1 MSEVQNN
8 LGEKFKET
16 ITEAMKTGDFHALNT
31 LVTDTV
37 NDALREADF
46 QANLSREATEKKV
59 WNSQR
64 SWQDKRREEV
74 KTETEIQAERKQRE
88 KQQEE
93 RRRQNE
99 EWHRQRREREKQWEE
114 QRKVQAEQNRA
125 RNQAQPVTPRKATA
139 AEMTSLV
146 KMEKKGNVSGTLCTV
161 FGGIGLGFSG
171 LGLLVQLLLAAFQAA
186 SLSAAILPGV
196 LSLVFLEMISYGN
209 GQRRRLKRAEKY
221 LELCGT
227 KMYGVI
233 NEMARYT
240 GKSVRYVRRDLR
252 KMLKA
257 GMFPD
262 GHLDDKE
269 TCFMLNNVIY
279 RQYLE
284 TEKAYLEQKKI
295 SEQEKEQNTAGTDT
309 QDTDQNRRE
318 QELHSIVAEGME
330 YIRHLRDLNDR
341 IEGEAISE
349 KLYRLENLLKEIF
362 DRVQEHPEQMHR
374 MHKLMDYYL
383 PMTVKL
389 LNAYEDM
396 DSQPIQGE
404 NIASSKKEIE
414 DTIDTLNVAF
424 EKLLDSVFEDT
435 AIDVSSDI
443 SVLNTVLAQEG
454 LTEDELTRMRRE
466 AKEKA

>member
-16 ITEAMKTGDFHALNT
+16 IAEAMKTGDFHALNT

-74 KTETEIQAERKQRE
+74 KTEAEIQAERQQRE

-114 QRKVQAEQNRA
+114 QRKAQAEQNRA

-209 GQRRRLKRAEKY
+209 GQRRRLQRAEKY

-284 TEKAYLEQKKI
+284 TEKAYLEQKK
-295 SEQEKEQNTAGTDT
+295 EQNTAGTDT
-309 QDTDQNRRE
+309 QDTEQSRRE

-349 KLYRLENLLKEIF
+349 KLYQLENLLKEIF

-383 PMTVKL
+383 PTMLKL
-389 LNAYEDM
+389 VEQYAEFDEISSPGEDIL
-396 DSQPIQGE
+396 D
-404 NIASSKKEIE
+404 AKKEIE
-414 DTIDTLNVAF
+414 KTLDMINQAF
-424 EKLLDSVFEDT
+424 VTLLNNLFRDAAFDASAD
-435 AIDVSSDI
+435 AQ
-443 SVLNTVLAQEG
+443 VLQTMLAKEG
-454 LTEDELTRMRRE
+454 LTESDFVRE
-466 AKEKA
+466 KSV

>member
-16 ITEAMKTGDFHALNT
+16 IAEAMKTGDFHALNT

-74 KTETEIQAERKQRE
+74 KTEAEIQAERQQRE

-114 QRKVQAEQNRA
+114 QRKAQAEQNRA

-209 GQRRRLKRAEKY
+209 GQRRRLQRAEKY

-269 TCFMLNNVIY
+269 TCFMLNDVIY

-284 TEKAYLEQKKI
+284 TEKAYLEQKKS
-295 SEQEKEQNTAGTDT
+295 SEQEKKQNTADTDT
-309 QDTDQNRRE
+309 QDTEQSRRE
-318 QELHSIVAEGME
+318 QELHSMVAEGME

-383 PMTVKL
+383 PTMLKL
-389 LNAYEDM
+389 VEQYAEFDE
-396 DSQPIQGE
+396 I
-404 NIASSKKEIE
+404 SSPGDDILDAKKEIE
-414 DTIDTLNVAF
+414 KTLDMINQAF
-424 EKLLDSVFEDT
+424 VTLLNNLFRDAAFDASAD
-435 AIDVSSDI
+435 AQ
-443 SVLNTVLAQEG
+443 VLQTMLAKEG
-454 LTEDELTRMRRE
+454 LTESDFVRE
-466 AKEKA
+466 KSV

>member
-1 MSEVQNN
+1 MSETQNNN

-16 ITEAMKTGDFHALNT
+16 IAEAMKTGDFHALNT

-64 SWQDKRREEV
+64 NWQDKKREEE
-74 KTETEIQAERKQRE
+74 KTEAQIKAEREQRE
-88 KQQEE
+88 RQQEE

-114 QRKVQAEQNRA
+114 QRKEQAEKNRA
-125 RNQAQPVTPRKATA
+125 QQTAQAQQAAPRKATA

-146 KMEKKGNVSGTLCTV
+146 KMEKKGSVSGTLCTV

-186 SLSAAILPGV
+186 SLSAAVLPGV

-269 TCFMLNNVIY
+269 TCFMLNDVIY

-284 TEKAYLEQKKI
+284 TEKAYLEQKRI
-295 SEQEKEQNTAGTDT
+295 SEQEKGQTAEADDP
-309 QDTDQNRRE
+309 QDTEQSRRE
-318 QELHSIVAEGME
+318 QELHSMVAEGME
-330 YIRHLRDLNDR
+330 YIRHLRELNER

-349 KLYRLENLLKEIF
+349 KLYRLEDLLKEIF

-383 PMTVKL
+383 PTMLKL
-389 LNAYEDM
+389 VEQYAEFDEVSSPGED
-396 DSQPIQGE
+396 ILE
-404 NIASSKKEIE
+404 AKKEIE
-414 DTIDTLNVAF
+414 KTLDMINQAF
-424 EKLLDSVFEDT
+424 VTLLNNLFQDAAFDASAD
-435 AIDVSSDI
+435 AQ
-443 SVLNTVLAQEG
+443 VLQTMLAKEG
-454 LTEDELTRMRRE
+454 LTESDFARE
-466 AKEKA
+466 KRS

>member
-1 MSEVQNN
+1 MSETQNN
-8 LGEKFKET
+8 NPGEKFKET
-16 ITEAMKTGDFHALNT
+16 IAEAMKTGDFHALNM

-37 NDALREADF
+37 NDALREAAF
-46 QANLSREATEKKV
+46 QANLSREAREATEKKV

-64 SWQDKRREEV
+64 SWQDKKREEE
-74 KTETEIQAERKQRE
+74 KTGEQIQAEREQRE
-88 KQQEE
+88 RQREE
-93 RRRQNE
+93 HRRQNE
-99 EWHRQRREREKQWEE
+99 EWHRQRRERERQWEE
-114 QRKVQAEQNRA
+114 QRKAQAV
-125 RNQAQPVTPRKATA
+125 PPRRATA

-171 LGLLVQLLLAAFQAA
+171 LGLLVQLLVAAFGAA

-196 LSLVFLEMISYGN
+196 LSLAFLEMIAYGN

-269 TCFMLNNVIY
+269 TCFMLNDVIY

-284 TEKAYLEQKKI
+284 TEKAYLEQKKTTG
-295 SEQEKEQNTAGTDT
+295 QEDKNTENANS
-309 QDTDQNRRE
+309 QDIEENRRE
-318 QELHSIVAEGME
+318 QELHSMIAEGME
-330 YIRHLRDLNDR
+330 YIRHLRNLNDR
-341 IEGEAISE
+341 IEGEAISG

-362 DRVQEHPEQMHR
+362 DRVQEHPEQMRR

-383 PMTVKL
+383 PTMLKL
-389 LNAYEDM
+389 VEQYAEFDEVSSPGED
-396 DSQPIQGE
+396 ILE
-404 NIASSKKEIE
+404 AKKEIE
-414 DTIDTLNVAF
+414 KTLDMINQAF
-424 EKLLDSVFEDT
+424 VTLLNNLFQDAVFD
-435 AIDVSSDI
+435 ASADAQ
-443 SVLNTVLAQEG
+443 VLQTMLAKEG
-454 LTEDELTRMRRE
+454 LTESDFVRE
-466 AKEKA
+466 KKY

>member
-16 ITEAMKTGDFHALNT
+16 IAEAMKTGDFHALNT

-74 KTETEIQAERKQRE
+74 KTEAEIQAERQQRE

-114 QRKVQAEQNRA
+114 QRKAQAEQNRA

-196 LSLVFLEMISYGN
+196 LSRVVLEMISYGN
-209 GQRRRLKRAEKY
+209 GQLRRLKRAEKY

-349 KLYRLENLLKEIF
+349 KLYQLENLLKEIF

-383 PMTVKL
+383 PTMLKL
-389 LNAYEDM
+389 VEQYAEFDEISSPGEDIL
-396 DSQPIQGE
+396 D
-404 NIASSKKEIE
+404 AKKEIE
-414 DTIDTLNVAF
+414 KTLDMINQAF
-424 EKLLDSVFEDT
+424 VTLLNNLFRDAAFDASAD
-435 AIDVSSDI
+435 AQ
-443 SVLNTVLAQEG
+443 VLQTMLAREG
-454 LTEDELTRMRRE
+454 LTESDFVRE
-466 AKEKA
+466 KSV

>member
-1 MSEVQNN
+1 MSEVQNNN

-16 ITEAMKTGDFHALNT
+16 IAEAMKTGDFHTLNT

-64 SWQDKRREEV
+64 SWQEKKREEV
-74 KTETEIQAERKQRE
+74 KTEAEIQAERQQRE

-114 QRKVQAEQNRA
+114 QRKAQAEQNRA
-125 RNQAQPVTPRKATA
+125 RNQAQPVTPRQATA

-196 LSLVFLEMISYGN
+196 LSLVFLEMLSYGN
-209 GQRRRLKRAEKY
+209 GQRRRLQRAEKY

-240 GKSVRYVRRDLR
+240 GKSVRYVRKDLR

-262 GHLDDKE
+262 GHLDNKE
-269 TCFMLNNVIY
+269 TCFMLNDVIY

-295 SEQEKEQNTAGTDT
+295 SEQEKQQTTETINE
-309 QDTDQNRRE
+309 QDTEQNRRE
-318 QELHSIVAEGME
+318 QELHSMVAEGME
-330 YIRHLRDLNDR
+330 YIRHLRELNDR
-341 IEGEAISE
+341 IEGEAISD

-362 DRVQEHPEQMHR
+362 DRVQEHPEQLHR

-383 PMTVKL
+383 PTMLKL
-389 LNAYEDM
+389 VEQYAEFDEISSPGEDIL
-396 DSQPIQGE
+396 D
-404 NIASSKKEIE
+404 AKKEIE
-414 DTIDTLNVAF
+414 KTLDMINQAF
-424 EKLLDSVFEDT
+424 VTLLNNLFRDAAFDASAD
-435 AIDVSSDI
+435 AQ
-443 SVLNTVLAQEG
+443 VLQTMLAKEG
-454 LTEDELTRMRRE
+454 LTESDFLRE
-466 AKEKA
+466 KGV

>member
-1 MSEVQNN
+1 MQNNN

-16 ITEAMKTGDFHALNT
+16 IAEAMKTGDFHALNT

-46 QANLSREATEKKV
+46 QANLSREAREATEKRV

-64 SWQDKRREEV
+64 NWQEKKREEM
-74 KTETEIQAERKQRE
+74 KTEEEIQAEREQRE

-93 RRRQNE
+93 HRRQNE
-99 EWHRQRREREKQWEE
+99 EWHRQRREREARWEA
-114 QRKVQAEQNRA
+114 QRKAQAEQNRA
-125 RNQAQPVTPRKATA
+125 RNQTQPVTPRPATA

-146 KMEKKGNVSGTLCTV
+146 KMEKKGSVSGTLCTV

-186 SLSAAILPGV
+186 ALSAAILPGV
-196 LSLVFLEMISYGN
+196 LSLVFLEMIAYGN

-295 SEQEKEQNTAGTDT
+295 SEQEKEQNTDSADP
-309 QDTDQNRRE
+309 QDTEQNRRE
-318 QELHSIVAEGME
+318 QELHSMVAEGME

-383 PMTVKL
+383 PTMLKL
-389 LNAYEDM
+389 VEQYAEFD
-396 DSQPIQGE
+396 E
-404 NIASSKKEIE
+404 VSSPGDDILEAKKEIE
-414 DTIDTLNVAF
+414 KTLDMINQAF
-424 EKLLDSVFEDT
+424 VTLLNNLFQDAAFDASAD
-435 AIDVSSDI
+435 AQ
-443 SVLNTVLAQEG
+443 VLQTMLAKEG
-454 LTEDELTRMRRE
+454 LTESDFARERRS
-466 AKEKA
+466 

>member
-1 MSEVQNN
+1 MSETQNN
-8 LGEKFKET
+8 NPGEKFKET
-16 ITEAMKTGDFHALNT
+16 IAEAMKTGDFHALNM

-37 NDALREADF
+37 NDALREAAF
-46 QANLSREATEKKV
+46 QANLSREAREATEKKV

-64 SWQDKRREEV
+64 SWQDKKREEE
-74 KTETEIQAERKQRE
+74 KTGEQIQAEREQRE
-88 KQQEE
+88 RQREE
-93 RRRQNE
+93 HRRQNE
-99 EWHRQRREREKQWEE
+99 EWHRQRRERERQWEE
-114 QRKVQAEQNRA
+114 QRKAQAV
-125 RNQAQPVTPRKATA
+125 PPRRATA

-171 LGLLVQLLLAAFQAA
+171 LGLLVQLLVAAFGAA

-196 LSLVFLEMISYGN
+196 LSLAFLEMIAYGN

-269 TCFMLNNVIY
+269 TCFMLNDVIY

-284 TEKAYLEQKKI
+284 TEKAYLEQNKI
-295 SEQEKEQNTAGTDT
+295 TGQEDKNTENANP
-309 QDTDQNRRE
+309 QDIEENRRE
-318 QELHSIVAEGME
+318 QELHSMIAEGME
-330 YIRHLRDLNDR
+330 YIRHLRNLNDR
-341 IEGEAISE
+341 IEGEAISG

-362 DRVQEHPEQMHR
+362 DRVQEHPEQMRR

-383 PMTVKL
+383 PTMLKL
-389 LNAYEDM
+389 VEQYAEFDEVSSPGED
-396 DSQPIQGE
+396 ILE
-404 NIASSKKEIE
+404 AKKEIE
-414 DTIDTLNVAF
+414 KTLDMINQAF
-424 EKLLDSVFEDT
+424 VTLLNNLFQDAAFDASAD
-435 AIDVSSDI
+435 AQ
-443 SVLNTVLAQEG
+443 VLQTMLAKEG
-454 LTEDELTRMRRE
+454 LTESDFARE
-466 AKEKA
+466 KKY

>member
-16 ITEAMKTGDFHALNT
+16 IAEAMKTGDFHALNT

-64 SWQDKRREEV
+64 SWQDKKREEV
-74 KTETEIQAERKQRE
+74 KTEAEIQAERQQRE

-114 QRKVQAEQNRA
+114 QRKAQAEQNRA
-125 RNQAQPVTPRKATA
+125 RNQAQPVTPSKATA

-209 GQRRRLKRAEKY
+209 GLRRRLKRAEKY

-349 KLYRLENLLKEIF
+349 KLYQLENLLKEIF

-383 PMTVKL
+383 PTMLKL
-389 LNAYEDM
+389 VEQYAEFDEISSPGEDIL
-396 DSQPIQGE
+396 D
-404 NIASSKKEIE
+404 AKKEIE
-414 DTIDTLNVAF
+414 KTLDMINQAF
-424 EKLLDSVFEDT
+424 VTLLNNLFRDAAFDASAD
-435 AIDVSSDI
+435 AQ
-443 SVLNTVLAQEG
+443 VLQTMLAREG
-454 LTEDELTRMRRE
+454 LTESDFVRE
-466 AKEKA
+466 KSV

>member
-16 ITEAMKTGDFHALNT
+16 IAEAMRTGDFHALNT

-74 KTETEIQAERKQRE
+74 KTEAEIQAERQQRE

-114 QRKVQAEQNRA
+114 QRKAQAEQNRA
-125 RNQAQPVTPRKATA
+125 RNQAQPVTPRKATV

-171 LGLLVQLLLAAFQAA
+171 LGLLVRLLLAAFQAA

-209 GQRRRLKRAEKY
+209 GQRRRLQRAEKY

-284 TEKAYLEQKKI
+284 TEKAYLEQKK
-295 SEQEKEQNTAGTDT
+295 EQNTAGTDT

-341 IEGEAISE
+341 IEVEAISE

-383 PMTVKL
+383 PTMLKL
-389 LNAYEDM
+389 VEQYAEFDE
-396 DSQPIQGE
+396 I
-404 NIASSKKEIE
+404 SSPGDDILDAKKEIE
-414 DTIDTLNVAF
+414 KTLDMINQAF
-424 EKLLDSVFEDT
+424 VTLLNNLFRDAAFDASAD
-435 AIDVSSDI
+435 AQ
-443 SVLNTVLAQEG
+443 VLQTMLAKEG
-454 LTEDELTRMRRE
+454 LTESDFVRE
-466 AKEKA
+466 KSV

>member
-74 KTETEIQAERKQRE
+74 KTEAEIQAERQQRE

-114 QRKVQAEQNRA
+114 QRKAQAEQNRA

-209 GQRRRLKRAEKY
+209 GQRRRLQRAEKY

-269 TCFMLNNVIY
+269 TCFMLNDVIY

-295 SEQEKEQNTAGTDT
+295 SEQEKEQNTADTDT
-309 QDTDQNRRE
+309 QDTEQNRRE
-318 QELHSIVAEGME
+318 QELHSMVAEGME

-341 IEGEAISE
+341 IEGKAISE

-362 DRVQEHPEQMHR
+362 DRVQEHPEQLHR

-383 PMTVKL
+383 PTMLKL
-389 LNAYEDM
+389 VEQYAEFDEV
-396 DSQPIQGE
+396 SSPGE
-404 NIASSKKEIE
+404 EILEAKKEIGK
-414 DTIDTLNVAF
+414 TLDMINQAF
-424 EKLLDSVFEDT
+424 VTLLNNLFQDAAFDAS
-435 AIDVSSDI
+435 ADVQ
-443 SVLNTVLAQEG
+443 VLQAMLAKEG
-454 LTEDELTRMRRE
+454 LTESDFVMG
-466 AKEKA
+466 KQ

>member
-1 MSEVQNN
+1 MSETQKNN
-8 LGEKFKET
+8 LGEKFKES
-16 ITEAMKTGDFHALNT
+16 IAEAMKTGDFHALNT

-46 QANLSREATEKKV
+46 QANLSREAREATEKKV

-64 SWQDKRREEV
+64 SWQDKKREEE
-74 KTETEIQAERKQRE
+74 KTEEQIQAER
-88 KQQEE
+88 E
-93 RRRQNE
+93 R
-99 EWHRQRREREKQWEE
+99 QWEE
-114 QRKVQAEQNRA
+114 QRK
-125 RNQAQPVTPRKATA
+125 AQPVSPRQATV
-139 AEMTSLV
+139 AEMTSMV

-171 LGLLVQLLLAAFQAA
+171 LGLLVQLLVATFGAA

-269 TCFMLNNVIY
+269 TCFMLNDVIY

-284 TEKAYLEQKKI
+284 TEEAYLEQKK
-295 SEQEKEQNTAGTDT
+295 SKGQEAEQDQENREPEETE
-309 QDTDQNRRE
+309 QNRRE
-318 QELHSIVAEGME
+318 QELHSMVAEGME

-341 IEGEAISE
+341 IEGEAISG
-349 KLYRLENLLKEIF
+349 KLYRLENLLKKIF

-383 PMTVKL
+383 PTMLKL
-389 LNAYEDM
+389 VEQYAEFD
-396 DSQPIQGE
+396 E
-404 NIASSKKEIE
+404 VSSPGQDILEAKKEIE
-414 DTIDTLNVAF
+414 KTLDMINQAF
-424 EKLLDSVFEDT
+424 VTLLNNLFRDAAFDASAD
-435 AIDVSSDI
+435 AQ
-443 SVLNTVLAQEG
+443 VLQTMLAKEG
-454 LTEDELTRMRRE
+454 LTESDFHTIHT
-466 AKEKA
+466 K

>member
-1 MSEVQNN
+1 MSEVQNHI
-8 LGEKFKET
+8 GEKFKET
-16 ITEAMKTGDFHALNT
+16 IAEAMKTGDFRALNT

-64 SWQDKRREEV
+64 NWQDKKREEM
-74 KTETEIQAERKQRE
+74 KTEAEIQAEREERE
-88 KQQEE
+88 KMREE
-93 RRRQNE
+93 HRRQNE
-99 EWHRQRREREKQWEE
+99 EWHRQRREREAQWEA
-114 QRKVQAEQNRA
+114 QRKAQAEQNRA
-125 RNQAQPVTPRKATA
+125 RNQAQPVTPRQATA
-139 AEMTSLV
+139 SEMTALV
-146 KMEKKGNVSGTLCTV
+146 KMEKKGSVSGTLCTV

-171 LGLLVQLLLAAFQAA
+171 LGLLMQLILAAFQTV

-233 NEMARYT
+233 TEMARYT
-240 GKSVRYVRRDLR
+240 GKSVRYVKRDLR
-252 KMLKA
+252 KMLKD

-269 TCFMLNNVIY
+269 TCFMLNDVIY
-279 RQYLE
+279 YQYLE
-284 TEKAYLEQKKI
+284 TEKAYLEQKKTE
-295 SEQEKEQNTAGTDT
+295 EQTPENRPEPDTAEA
-309 QDTDQNRRE
+309 RE
-318 QELHSIVAEGME
+318 QELHSMVAEGME
-330 YIRHLRDLNDR
+330 YIRRLRDLNDR

-374 MHKLMDYYL
+374 MHKLMEYYL
-383 PMTVKL
+383 PTMLKL
-389 LNAYEDM
+389 VEQYAEFD
-396 DSQPIQGE
+396 QV
-404 NIASSKKEIE
+404 SSPGQDILEAKTEIE
-414 DTIDTLNVAF
+414 KTLDMINQAF
-424 EKLLDSVFEDT
+424 VTLRNNLFRDAAFDASAD
-435 AIDVSSDI
+435 AQ
-443 SVLNTVLAQEG
+443 VLQTMLAKEG
-454 LTEDELTRMRRE
+454 LTESDFATD
-466 AKEKA
+466 KK

>member
-16 ITEAMKTGDFHALNT
+16 IAEAMKTGDFHALNT

-74 KTETEIQAERKQRE
+74 KTEAEIQAERQQRE

-114 QRKVQAEQNRA
+114 QRKAQAEQNRA

-209 GQRRRLKRAEKY
+209 GQRRRLQRAEKY

-284 TEKAYLEQKKI
+284 TEKAYLEQKKS
-295 SEQEKEQNTAGTDT
+295 SEQEKKQNTADTDT
-309 QDTDQNRRE
+309 QDTEQSRRE
-318 QELHSIVAEGME
+318 QELHSMVAEGME

-383 PMTVKL
+383 PTMLKL
-389 LNAYEDM
+389 VEQYAEFDE
-396 DSQPIQGE
+396 I
-404 NIASSKKEIE
+404 SSPGDDILDAKKEIE
-414 DTIDTLNVAF
+414 KTLDMINQAF
-424 EKLLDSVFEDT
+424 VTLLNNLFRDAAFDASAD
-435 AIDVSSDI
+435 AQ
-443 SVLNTVLAQEG
+443 VLQTMLAKEG
-454 LTEDELTRMRRE
+454 LTESDFVRE
-466 AKEKA
+466 KSV

>member
-1 MSEVQNN
+1 MSETQNN
-8 LGEKFKET
+8 NPGEKFKET
-16 ITEAMKTGDFHALNT
+16 IAEAMKTGDFHALNM

-37 NDALREADF
+37 NDALREAAF
-46 QANLSREATEKKV
+46 QANLSREAREATEKKV

-64 SWQDKRREEV
+64 SWQEKKREEE
-74 KTETEIQAERKQRE
+74 KTGEQIQAEREQRE
-88 KQQEE
+88 RQREE
-93 RRRQNE
+93 HRRQNE
-99 EWHRQRREREKQWEE
+99 EWHRQRRERERQWEE
-114 QRKVQAEQNRA
+114 QRKAQAV
-125 RNQAQPVTPRKATA
+125 PPRRATA

-171 LGLLVQLLLAAFQAA
+171 LGLLVQLLVAAFGAA

-196 LSLVFLEMISYGN
+196 LSLAFLEMIAYGN

-269 TCFMLNNVIY
+269 TCFMLNDVIY

-295 SEQEKEQNTAGTDT
+295 TGQEDKNTENVDP
-309 QDTDQNRRE
+309 QDIEENRRE
-318 QELHSIVAEGME
+318 QELHSMIAEGME
-330 YIRHLRDLNDR
+330 YIRHLRNLNDR
-341 IEGEAISE
+341 IEGEAISG

-362 DRVQEHPEQMHR
+362 DRVQEHPEQMRR

-383 PMTVKL
+383 PTMLKL
-389 LNAYEDM
+389 VEQYAEFDEVSSPGED
-396 DSQPIQGE
+396 ILE
-404 NIASSKKEIE
+404 AKKEIE
-414 DTIDTLNVAF
+414 KTLDMINQAF
-424 EKLLDSVFEDT
+424 VTLLNNLFQDAAFDASAD
-435 AIDVSSDI
+435 AQ
-443 SVLNTVLAQEG
+443 VLQTMLAKEG
-454 LTEDELTRMRRE
+454 LTESDFARE
-466 AKEKA
+466 KKY

>member
-16 ITEAMKTGDFHALNT
+16 IAEAMKTGDFHALNT

-64 SWQDKRREEV
+64 NWQDKKREEV
-74 KTETEIQAERKQRE
+74 KTEAEIQAERQQRE

-93 RRRQNE
+93 HRRQNE
-99 EWHRQRREREKQWEE
+99 EWHRQRRERERQWEE
-114 QRKVQAEQNRA
+114 QRKAQAAENRA

-209 GQRRRLKRAEKY
+209 GQRRRLQRAEKY

-269 TCFMLNNVIY
+269 TCFMLNDVIY

-295 SEQEKEQNTAGTDT
+295 SEQEKEQNTADTDT
-309 QDTDQNRRE
+309 QDTEQNRRE
-318 QELHSIVAEGME
+318 QELHSMVAEGME

-341 IEGEAISE
+341 IEGKAISE

-383 PMTVKL
+383 PTMLKL
-389 LNAYEDM
+389 VEQYAEFDE
-396 DSQPIQGE
+396 I
-404 NIASSKKEIE
+404 SSPGDDILDAKKEIE
-414 DTIDTLNVAF
+414 KTLDMINQAF
-424 EKLLDSVFEDT
+424 VTLLNNLFQDAAFDASAD
-435 AIDVSSDI
+435 AQ
-443 SVLNTVLAQEG
+443 VLQTMLAKEG
-454 LTEDELTRMRRE
+454 LTESDFARE
-466 AKEKA
+466 KSV

>member
-16 ITEAMKTGDFHALNT
+16 IAEAMRTGDFHALNT

-74 KTETEIQAERKQRE
+74 KTEAEIQAERQQRE

-114 QRKVQAEQNRA
+114 QRKAQAEQNRA

-196 LSLVFLEMISYGN
+196 LSLVFLEMIPYGN

-284 TEKAYLEQKKI
+284 TEKAYLEQKKS
-295 SEQEKEQNTAGTDT
+295 SEQEKKQNTADTDT
-309 QDTDQNRRE
+309 QDTEQSRRE
-318 QELHSIVAEGME
+318 QELHSMVAEGME

-383 PMTVKL
+383 PTMLKL
-389 LNAYEDM
+389 VEQYAEFDE
-396 DSQPIQGE
+396 I
-404 NIASSKKEIE
+404 SSPGDDILDAKKEIE
-414 DTIDTLNVAF
+414 KTLDMINQAF
-424 EKLLDSVFEDT
+424 VTLLNNLFRDAAFDASAD
-435 AIDVSSDI
+435 AQ
-443 SVLNTVLAQEG
+443 VLQTMLAKEG
-454 LTEDELTRMRRE
+454 LTESDFVRE
-466 AKEKA
+466 KSV

>member
-1 MSEVQNN
+1 MSEAQNNN

-16 ITEAMKTGDFHALNT
+16 IAEAMKTGDFHALNT

-64 SWQDKRREEV
+64 NWQDKKREEM
-74 KTETEIQAERKQRE
+74 KTEAQIQAEREQRE

-93 RRRQNE
+93 HRRQNE
-99 EWHRQRREREKQWEE
+99 EWHRQRREREAQWEA
-114 QRKVQAEQNRA
+114 QRKAQAEQNRA
-125 RNQAQPVTPRKATA
+125 RNQAQPVTPRPATA

-186 SLSAAILPGV
+186 ALSAAILPGV
-196 LSLVFLEMISYGN
+196 LSLVFLEMIAYGN
-209 GQRRRLKRAEKY
+209 GQRRRLQRAEKY

-269 TCFMLNNVIY
+269 TCFMLNDVIY

-295 SEQEKEQNTAGTDT
+295 REQEKEQNTENADP
-309 QDTDQNRRE
+309 QDTEQNRRE
-318 QELHSIVAEGME
+318 QELHSMVAEGME
-330 YIRHLRDLNDR
+330 YIRHLRDLNDK

-374 MHKLMDYYL
+374 MHKLMEYYL
-383 PMTVKL
+383 PTMLKL
-389 LNAYEDM
+389 VEQYAEFD
-396 DSQPIQGE
+396 E
-404 NIASSKKEIE
+404 VSSPGDDILEAKKEIE
-414 DTIDTLNVAF
+414 KTLDMINQAF
-424 EKLLDSVFEDT
+424 VTLLNNLFQDAAFDASAD
-435 AIDVSSDI
+435 AQ
-443 SVLNTVLAQEG
+443 VLQTMLAKEG
-454 LTEDELTRMRRE
+454 LTESDFVRE
-466 AKEKA
+466 KKF

>member
-1 MSEVQNN
+1 MSEVQNH

-16 ITEAMKTGDFHALNT
+16 IAEAMKTGDFRALNT
-31 LVTDTV
+31 LVSDTV

-46 QANLSREATEKKV
+46 QANLSREAAEKKI

-64 SWQDKRREEV
+64 SWQDKKREEE
-74 KTETEIQAERKQRE
+74 KSEEQIQAEREERERQRE
-88 KQQEE
+88 EH
-93 RRRQNE
+93 RRQNE
-99 EWHRQRREREKQWEE
+99 EWHRQREEREKQWEE
-114 QRKVQAEQNRA
+114 QWEEQRKARAAQNRSG
-125 RNQAQPVTPRKATA
+125 NQAGVWTPRKTTA
-139 AEMTSLV
+139 LEMTSLV
-146 KMEKKGNVSGTLCTV
+146 KMEKKGSVSGTLCTV

-171 LGLLVQLLLAAFQAA
+171 LGLLVQLLLAAFSAA
-186 SLSAAILPGV
+186 SISAAILPGV
-196 LSLVFLEMISYGN
+196 LSLVFLEMIFYGN

-284 TEKAYLEQKKI
+284 TEKAYLEQKKS
-295 SEQEKEQNTAGTDT
+295 SEQEKKQNTADTDT
-309 QDTDQNRRE
+309 QDTEQSRRE
-318 QELHSIVAEGME
+318 QELHSMVAEGME

-383 PMTVKL
+383 PTMLKL
-389 LNAYEDM
+389 VEQYAEFDE
-396 DSQPIQGE
+396 I
-404 NIASSKKEIE
+404 SSPGDDILDAKKEIE
-414 DTIDTLNVAF
+414 KTLDMINQAF
-424 EKLLDSVFEDT
+424 VTLLNNLFRDAAFDASAD
-435 AIDVSSDI
+435 AQ
-443 SVLNTVLAQEG
+443 VLQTMLAREG
-454 LTEDELTRMRRE
+454 LTESDFVRE
-466 AKEKA
+466 KSV

>member
-16 ITEAMKTGDFHALNT
+16 IAEAMKTGDFHALNT

-74 KTETEIQAERKQRE
+74 KTEAEIQAERQQRE

-114 QRKVQAEQNRA
+114 QRKAQAEQNRA

-209 GQRRRLKRAEKY
+209 GQRRRL
-221 LELCGT
+221 ELCGT

-284 TEKAYLEQKKI
+284 TEKAYLEQKKS
-295 SEQEKEQNTAGTDT
+295 SEQEKKQNTADTDT
-309 QDTDQNRRE
+309 QDTEQSRRE
-318 QELHSIVAEGME
+318 QELHSMVAEGME

-383 PMTVKL
+383 PTMLKL
-389 LNAYEDM
+389 VEQYAEFDE
-396 DSQPIQGE
+396 I
-404 NIASSKKEIE
+404 SSPGDDILDAKKEIE
-414 DTIDTLNVAF
+414 KTLDMINQAF
-424 EKLLDSVFEDT
+424 VTLLNNLFRDAAFDASAD
-435 AIDVSSDI
+435 AQ
-443 SVLNTVLAQEG
+443 VLQTMLAKEG
-454 LTEDELTRMRRE
+454 LTESDFVRE
-466 AKEKA
+466 KSV

>member
-74 KTETEIQAERKQRE
+74 KTEAEIQAERQQRE

-114 QRKVQAEQNRA
+114 QRKAQAEQNRA
-125 RNQAQPVTPRKATA
+125 RNQAQPVTPSKATA

-146 KMEKKGNVSGTLCTV
+146 KMEKKGNVSGTLCNV

-209 GQRRRLKRAEKY
+209 GQRRRLQRAEKY

-383 PMTVKL
+383 PTMLKL
-389 LNAYEDM
+389 VEQYAEFDEISSPGEDIL
-396 DSQPIQGE
+396 D
-404 NIASSKKEIE
+404 AKKEIE
-414 DTIDTLNVAF
+414 KTLDMINQAF
-424 EKLLDSVFEDT
+424 VTLLNNLFRDAAFDASAD
-435 AIDVSSDI
+435 AQ
-443 SVLNTVLAQEG
+443 VLQTMLAREG
-454 LTEDELTRMRRE
+454 LTESDFVRE
-466 AKEKA
+466 KSV